1 MTRFEFE
8 MSKPYEIFLNII
20 IGIII
25 LTFFICCGLSVYFS
39 IITCAALTASII
51 IKWLMITFVSIIY
64 FIAMFVLS
72 LHIITFIGYLIDE
85 YILEKIF
92 KVTGA

>member
-1 MTRFEFE
+1 MTRFEYQT
-8 MSKPYEIFLNII
+8 SKPYEIFLNII
-20 IGIII
+20 GGIII
-25 LTFFICCGLSVYFS
+25 LSFFICCGLSVYFS
-39 IITCAALTASII
+39 ILTCAALTASII
-51 IKWLMITFVSIIY
+51 IKLLMVTFVSIIY
-64 FIAMFVLS
+64 FIAMFILS